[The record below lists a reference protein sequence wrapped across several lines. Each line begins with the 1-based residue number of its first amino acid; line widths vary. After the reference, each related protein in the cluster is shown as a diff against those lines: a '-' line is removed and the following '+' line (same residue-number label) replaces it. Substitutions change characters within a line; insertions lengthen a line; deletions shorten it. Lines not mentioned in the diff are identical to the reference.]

1 MINAIY
7 GNPLSFPSKADFDHN
22 DFDQMTQ
29 IPKAEFDQNDTYFI
43 KKKVHSFIAMHPHKY
58 IYFYFATIVILLPLR
73 RAALQVSCNE
83 VGLWLLCKIT

>member
-1 MINAIY
+1 MQFM
-7 GNPLSFPSKADFDHN
+7 GTHFPFHQKPTLTIMTLT
-22 DFDQMTQ
+22 QMTL
-29 IPKAEFDQNDTYFI
+29 FI

-83 VGLWLLCKIT
+83 VG